1 MEVISAE
8 LFLETPI
15 SAQRT
20 VSDRT
25 QGLQLWFWENCRN
38 PLKEKIPLPA
48 LRRAESF
55 YVTGDVICSKWFA
68 F

>member
-15 SAQRT
+15 SAQRM

-48 LRRAESF
+48 L
-55 YVTGDVICSKWFA
+55 
-68 F
+68 